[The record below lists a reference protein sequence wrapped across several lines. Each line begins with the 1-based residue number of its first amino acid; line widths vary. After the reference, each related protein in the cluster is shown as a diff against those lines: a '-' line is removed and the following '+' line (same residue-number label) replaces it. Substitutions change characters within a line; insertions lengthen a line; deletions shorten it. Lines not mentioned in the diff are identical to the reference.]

1 LLQIAPATLEKGL
14 SLGLAGSLS
23 AGVVGEWEW
32 CACLG
37 KISVINLK

>member
-23 AGVVGEWEW
+23 TGVVREWEW
-32 CACLG
+32 CVWLG
-37 KISVINLK
+37 KI